1 MLKRILLLLAETE
14 SSTAARDYAFKLAQE
29 AGAEVAGLAGID
41 LSSIAVRM
49 PGGVGVATFKAKL
62 EEELKA
68 KAAQTRQT
76 LRSAFER
83 QCRDRNI
90 ACEWLSFEGEPADTL
105 HLGAE
110 TCDLLLSGYD
120 TAFRGEI
127 FESPSEMASKLLLMS
142 PRPAIIC
149 PNRLSG
155 SDGIFVAYDGSVPA
169 MRALQMF
176 ALLGL
181 GTGRR
186 IQVASIDDDRN
197 VAARRADAAAKYL
210 RSHGLD
216 VSADPIATGVHPA
229 EVLKIEI
236 AQRKIG
242 TLVMGAYGRR
252 GLREMLF
259 GSTTNTIIEE
269 PPCTVFLYH

>member
-14 SSTAARDYAFKLAQE
+14 SSITARDYAVRLAKE

-41 LSSIAVRM
+41 LSAIEVRM

-68 KAAQTRQT
+68 KAAETRQA
-76 LRSAFER
+76 LRTSFER
-83 QCRDRNI
+83 QCRDQDI
-90 ACEWLSFEGEPADTL
+90 TGEWLSFEGDPADTL
-105 HLGAE
+105 HLAAE
-110 TCDLLLSGYD
+110 TCDLLVSGYD

-127 FESPSEMASKLLLMS
+127 FESLSEMVSKLLLMS
-142 PRPAIIC
+142 PRPAIVC
-149 PNRLSG
+149 PDRLSG
-155 SDGIFVAYDGSVPA
+155 SGDILVAYDGSVPA

-181 GTGRR
+181 GAGRH
-186 IQVASIDDDRN
+186 IQVASIDEDS
-197 VAARRADAAAKYL
+197 VAAGRRADAAAKYL
-210 RSHGLD
+210 RSHGLA
-216 VSADPIATGVHPA
+216 VSADPITTGVHPA

-242 TLVMGAYGRR
+242 TMVMGAYGRR

-259 GSTTNTIIEE
+259 GSTTNTIVEE
-269 PPCTVFLYH
+269 PPCAVFLYH